1 MYELRN
7 LGKTTHLPPS
17 GSAGC
22 RLSWLRDF
30 HSYMEDSMLLIAIW
44 LISLNINC
52 ITHTKHYWSI
62 NTTVAFLLI
71 SVLALTCIR
80 NFEEP
85 NLMQKPPQRI
95 LFTCTKSSSMGH
107 RIAPANAWINN
118 AKVKDPDQRASSMQ
132 LFAHLISQIERHVH
146 MHTSKSKVISVLV
159 WHTSAWLTSNSP
171 EGGPCSQ
178 TLIHNYTAAL
188 RTTGSLKIALA
199 RYLKSQS

>member
-1 MYELRN
+1 MYELCN

-85 NLMQKPPQRI
+85 NFGTPHI
-95 LFTCTKSSSMGH
+95 LAK
-107 RIAPANAWINN
+107 AWINN
-118 AKVKDPDQRASSMQ
+118 AAKLRSKIQAKELASSM
-132 LFAHLISQIERHVH
+132 FAHLISLIERHAH
-146 MHTSKSKVISVLV
+146 MHTSKGEVISALV
-159 WHTSAWLTSNSP
+159 WHTLAWLASTH
-171 EGGPCSQ
+171 Q
-178 TLIHNYTAAL
+178 RL
-188 RTTGSLKIALA
+188 
-199 RYLKSQS
+199 